1 MFVAPLHLARRDSI
15 QGSTKGICGTPVMS
29 PDLIVR
35 QLLLQP
41 IFRKLTLRQL
51 NEIASN
57 GEPANYNPGAVIIEQ
72 DAVADAAVLIFS
84 GEAVRVAGPE
94 LKERVEPIPVGS
106 LLCESA
112 MLVETNYGSTVVAR
126 SAVSGLRLVRDKL
139 HAQMRQDPDVADR
152 IVQNLVGRLQ
162 RLAGN
167 LGEID
172 EVLAGKHPPAPVQPI
187 AALARMLTAGMR

>member
-1 MFVAPLHLARRDSI
+1 
-15 QGSTKGICGTPVMS
+15 MS

-57 GEPANYNPGAVIIEQ
+57 GEPVTFTPGAVIIEQ
-72 DAVADAAVLIFS
+72 DAAGDAAVLLFS
-84 GEAVRVAGPE
+84 GEAVRVSGPE
-94 LKERVEPIPVGS
+94 LKERSEAVPPGS
-106 LLCESA
+106 LLGELA

-126 SAVSGLRLVRDKL
+126 TSVSALRLTRDKL
-139 HAQMRQDPDVADR
+139 HTQMRNDPDVADR
-152 IVQNLVGRLQ
+152 LVQNLVGRLQ
-162 RLAGN
+162 RLAVN
-167 LGEID
+167 LREID
-172 EVLAGKHPPAPVQPI
+172 EVLAGRNPAPQPQPI